1 MKNNTEF
8 YDSKYYKI
16 FKEDL
21 DSLNDEGRKVDDLYD
36 EAHNLFARKLDK
48 NNTSMFGGST
58 SDKDSIELSKSLS
71 GIRQNKLNVLKE
83 ITSLKRTI
91 AELNLKESQQIASDD
106 DMHQK
111 ELLTNLLIKITTRSS
126 GSEYRNVIDRSSDSE
141 GLDKLDTSFI
151 NLNTDETKMIE
162 RFKQKGNK
170 NDTK

>member
-21 DSLNDEGRKVDDLYD
+21 DSLNDEGKKVDDLYD

-83 ITSLKRTI
+83 ITSLK
-91 AELNLKESQQIASDD
+91 E
-106 DMHQK
+106 
-111 ELLTNLLIKITTRSS
+111 
-126 GSEYRNVIDRSSDSE
+126 
-141 GLDKLDTSFI
+141 
-151 NLNTDETKMIE
+151 
-162 RFKQKGNK
+162 
-170 NDTK
+170 